1 MANNENNNNEDDD
14 VMEYDELVHFINNS
28 SYRVNVL
35 KDLSDGD
42 VKMPRDIAIDCNIL
56 PNHISNVLTQLRK
69 LGLLECIN
77 PEYKKG
83 RLYRLSDDGKTILK
97 DLK

>member
-1 MANNENNNNEDDD
+1 MTRRRGKMVDNIKNYDD
-14 VMEYDELVHFINNS
+14 LVKYINNS

-35 KDLSDGD
+35 KDLSDGG
-42 VKMPRDIAIDCNIL
+42 VKMPRQLAADCNIL
-56 PNHISNVLTQLRK
+56 PNHISNVLTLLKK

-77 PEYKKG
+77 PEVKKG
-83 RLYRLSDDGKTILK
+83 RLYRLSDDGKKILK

>member
-1 MANNENNNNEDDD
+1 MVNRIRPEDKIKDYDD
-14 VMEYDELVHFINNS
+14 LVKFINNS

-35 KDLSDGD
+35 TLLK
-42 VKMPRDIAIDCNIL
+42 N
-56 PNHISNVLTQLRK
+56 

-77 PEYKKG
+77 PEVKKG
-83 RLYRLSDDGKTILK
+83 RLYRLSSEGKDILK

>member
-1 MANNENNNNEDDD
+1 MANDKVRPEDKIKDYDD
-14 VMEYDELVHFINNS
+14 LVKFINNS

-56 PNHISNVLTQLRK
+56 PNHISNVLTLLK
-69 LGLLECIN
+69 NLGLLECIN
-77 PEYKKG
+77 PEVKKG
-83 RLYRLSDDGKTILK
+83 RLYRLSDEGKDILK

>member
-1 MANNENNNNEDDD
+1 MADKNVNDDE
-14 VMEYDELVHFINNS
+14 VMEYGDLVKVVNRS

-56 PNHISNVLTQLRK
+56 PNHISNVLTNLRK

-83 RLYRLSDDGKTILK
+83 RLYRLSDEGKNILK

>member
-1 MANNENNNNEDDD
+1 MEDNMADKKEDA
-14 VMEYDELVHFINNS
+14 MEYDDIVRYVNNS
-28 SYRVNVL
+28 SYRVNGL

-42 VKMPRDIAIDCNIL
+42 VKMPRDIASDCNIL